1 MIYIYIHVYYT
12 YFTLSLIIDHL
23 MHIEPESC
31 NRVQASAVLPSTGEE
46 VVLNEGPKHP
56 TNHRYLG
63 LPSKDKSEDKNKEKQ
78 MGGIFQRRSKVPN

>member
-1 MIYIYIHVYYT
+1 
-12 YFTLSLIIDHL
+12 
-23 MHIEPESC
+23 MHIEPDSC

-63 LPSKDKSEDKNKEKQ
+63 LPSKEKSEDKNKEKQ
-78 MGGIFQRRSKVPN
+78 IGGIFQRRSKVPN

>member
-1 MIYIYIHVYYT
+1 
-12 YFTLSLIIDHL
+12 
-23 MHIEPESC
+23 MHIEPDSC

-63 LPSKDKSEDKNKEKQ
+63 LPSNDKSEDKNKEKQ
-78 MGGIFQRRSKVPN
+78 IGGIFQRRSKVPN